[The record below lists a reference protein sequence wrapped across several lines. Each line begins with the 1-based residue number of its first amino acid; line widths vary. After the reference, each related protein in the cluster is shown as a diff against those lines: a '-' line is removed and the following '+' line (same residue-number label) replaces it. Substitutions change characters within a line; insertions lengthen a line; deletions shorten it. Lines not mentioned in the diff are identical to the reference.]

1 MAILTHF
8 ADRPLPSG
16 LMIPDSRILMSVRLI
31 VDSLTYGCCILISSL
46 VKISGRWKI
55 VFSMLSHLVRV
66 EVEFV
71 FVHDGLGL
79 LITLEDEAED
89 ETDESERLRQPF
101 LPVDAGVLQFL
112 QKPGIF
118 AV

>member
-1 MAILTHF
+1 MLH
-8 ADRPLPSG
+8 
-16 LMIPDSRILMSVRLI
+16 PDLLFGEDPRQVENR
-31 VDSLTYGCCILISSL
+31 
-46 VKISGRWKI
+46 
-55 VFSMLSHLVRV
+55 VFDVVTLG
-66 EVEFV
+66 EGGVEFV